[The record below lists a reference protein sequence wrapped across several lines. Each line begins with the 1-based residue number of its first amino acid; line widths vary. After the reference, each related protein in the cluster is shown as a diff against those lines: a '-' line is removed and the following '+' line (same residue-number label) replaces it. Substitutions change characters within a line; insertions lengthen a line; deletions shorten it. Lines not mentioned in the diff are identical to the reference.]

1 MFKKMII
8 GLTGKIGSGKSTIAE
23 YLVNRHNYI
32 EYSMASPLK
41 EIGRI
46 FGFTEDQLYGTQ
58 EQKLQIH
65 PHWGISARTFLQKVG
80 TEIFRETMPKI
91 IPDMKIE
98 RTIWVDLFK
107 IKYRKNPKLYVI
119 SDVRFLD
126 EAAVIKELGG
136 IIIRTIRDNNVSSDS
151 KLEHKHISEMEMD
164 QIQEDFIIDNN
175 FFNKESAQKAVD
187 NILNRETILRLV

>member
-1 MFKKMII
+1 MII